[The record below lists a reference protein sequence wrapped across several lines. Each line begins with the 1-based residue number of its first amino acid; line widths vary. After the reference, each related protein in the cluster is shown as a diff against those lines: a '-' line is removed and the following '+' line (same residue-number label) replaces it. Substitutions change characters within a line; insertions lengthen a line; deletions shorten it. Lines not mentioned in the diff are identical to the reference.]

1 MSKERTES
9 FTCPICGHQG
19 EFTLWESVNVDLD
32 ESLREKVLSGEL
44 FDWGCPSCGQRIH
57 IKYGTLYHDMKHQFM
72 IFYDPSEEAGPVRNI
87 EIPEMFASLGDY
99 KYRQVTTEN
108 DLREKI
114 MILETGLSDVA
125 IEYAKYTLRH
135 FRYKEEIQE
144 TDDIRFAGFD
154 QREDEPEPVIVF
166 VILDEDYESRAS
178 CFITLDEYDGFRIKE
193 LTDYRFQVGQCEI
206 VNQEWID
213 AKLKML

>member
-9 FTCPICGHQG
+9 FTCPVCGHQG

-32 ESLREKVLSGEL
+32 ESLREKVLTGEL
-44 FDWGCPSCGQRIH
+44 FDWICPSCGQRIH

-72 IFYDPSEEAGPVRNI
+72 IFYDPSDDATEIKKI
-87 EIPEMFASLGDY
+87 EIPEMFTNLGDY
-99 KYRQVTTEN
+99 KYRQVLTEN

-135 FRYKEEIQE
+135 FRYKEEIQD
-144 TDDIRFAGFD
+144 TDEIRFAGFD
-154 QREDEPEPVIVF
+154 QHEDKPEPVIVF
-166 VILDEDYESRAS
+166 VILDEECERRAS
-178 CFITLDEYDGFRIKE
+178 CYITLDEYDGFRIKE
-193 LTDYRFQVGQCEI
+193 LTDYRLHVGQCEI
-206 VNQEWID
+206 VNQDWIES
-213 AKLKML
+213 KLRTL

>member
-9 FTCPICGHQG
+9 FTCPVCGHQG
-19 EFTLWESVNVDLD
+19 DFKLWESVNVDLD

-44 FDWGCPSCGQRIH
+44 FDWVCPSCGQRIH

-72 IFYDPSEEAGPVRNI
+72 IFYDPSEEAGPVKNI
-87 EIPEMFASLGDY
+87 EIPEMFASLGEY

-125 IEYAKYTLRH
+125 IEYTKYTLRH
-135 FRYKEEIQE
+135 FRYKEEIQK

-166 VILDEDYESRAS
+166 VILDEDYEHRAS

-193 LTDYRFQVGQCEI
+193 LTDYRFQVGQCEV